1 MKNEEINRPLKVAL
15 ISTTAHGQ
23 HDKSVRAIDFFKTSS
38 WFRGNLNFSH
48 ELGCTQIY
56 ILSTEDGLLSPDK
69 IITGYYAQDI
79 NNITGKK
86 YKEYLANLAEQI
98 RLQIPKG
105 STLFFFANNRFRKV
119 IKLLGSDY
127 VIEEPM
133 AGIDRYAQ
141 MHFYKEKGYT
151 AHDI

>member
-1 MKNEEINRPLKVAL
+1 MDTSFFVANW
-15 ISTTAHGQ
+15 
-23 HDKSVRAIDFFKTSS
+23 KSHKTETEAKE
-38 WFRGNLNFSH
+38 FLDEFSKS
-48 ELGCTQIY
+48 IF
-56 ILSTEDGLLSPDK
+56 SPDK

-133 AGIDRYAQ
+133 AAAIGAKLPIQDSSGS
-141 MHFYKEKGYT
+141 F
-151 AHDI
+151 I